1 MNQRKKDLVFSRT
14 IFKLSF
20 FLDNHIKVVQIEEV
34 EEHPTRNN
42 STKTKIMWDDIQDM
56 DSDVFDITELDE
68 ESSEMNIQCD
78 EFKQTDFT
86 V

>member
-1 MNQRKKDLVFSRT
+1 M
-14 IFKLSF
+14 
-20 FLDNHIKVVQIEEV
+20 